1 MASIT
6 LSVPKDV
13 KEKMK
18 KFEEVNW
25 SAFVRKS
32 IIVKTEE
39 LSWKE
44 EMFEKLK
51 KEKGLD
57 MWAVKLARSAR
68 KGRFQEL
75 KKKGL
80 V

>member
-25 SAFVRKS
+25 SAFIRKS
-32 IIVKTEE
+32 ITEKTEE

-44 EMFEKLK
+44 
-51 KEKGLD
+51 
-57 MWAVKLARSAR
+57 
-68 KGRFQEL
+68 
-75 KKKGL
+75 
-80 V
+80 